1 MICEVPRLEFYTNLC
16 GNCCWDW
23 PIDNQP
29 KSPKWWPIM
38 FFSAT
43 VNSNNWLVCLVQG
56 EFIFTKHKT
65 FLKSLD
71 IHQQVAPNSGW
82 CREKM
87 LIGSFERNSFKLIG
101 GSVWPSPE
109 IRKFLK
115 VLSTS
120 LRLGNTWRSRIGEIW
135 RSLAVLES
143 YHSHKLNEK
152 DKIVTTPVRCHLWK
166 SLLFLVSIESLIGKK
181 IKTNSFLAIWRG
193 VRSYVQ

>member
-1 MICEVPRLEFYTNLC
+1 MLYSLTIDLKSSLTNSSLEFWSNEPEKEKQNKNVYKVLICEVPRLEFNTNLC

-109 IRKFLK
+109 IRKF
-115 VLSTS
+115 
-120 LRLGNTWRSRIGEIW
+120 WRFCLPR
-135 RSLAVLES
+135 
-143 YHSHKLNEK
+143 
-152 DKIVTTPVRCHLWK
+152 
-166 SLLFLVSIESLIGKK
+166 
-181 IKTNSFLAIWRG
+181 
-193 VRSYVQ
+193 YV

>member
-1 MICEVPRLEFYTNLC
+1 MSYKVLISEVRRLEFYTNLC

-43 VNSNNWLVCLVQG
+43 VDSNNWLECLIQG
-56 EFIFTKHKT
+56 GFTFTKHKT

-87 LIGSFERNSFKLIG
+87 LTESFERNSFKLIG

-109 IRKFLK
+109 IRKFW
-115 VLSTS
+115 
-120 LRLGNTWRSRIGEIW
+120 RL
-135 RSLAVLES
+135 
-143 YHSHKLNEK
+143 
-152 DKIVTTPVRCHLWK
+152 
-166 SLLFLVSIESLIGKK
+166 SLLFLSFSSADRSNVFSIKLMTERNPNLLSLTFFVTRK
-181 IKTNSFLAIWRG
+181 
-193 VRSYVQ
+193 